1 MTTIVFAGGGT
12 GGHIFPGLAVVDEL
26 RALTDARIVWI
37 GSSRGIDREI
47 VERHGIEFIGIP
59 SGKLRRY
66 ADIRNAIDLFRIV
79 AGFFCSVF
87 ALLRLRPSLVFSKGG
102 FVSVPPCVAAALL
115 RIPLVTHE
123 CDYSPG
129 LATRINARFARD
141 IFVSYDETV
150 ALFPPK
156 YRSRVTVTGNPVRSA
171 FYSGDARRGREFLG
185 CADPAVPVIFAQGGS
200 LGARQVNGLVAEC
213 AERLCSLGFLAH
225 QTGNAN
231 LDQAAEVALPLVA
244 ERYRPYAFIRD
255 EIADVLASASV
266 VVARSGANTV
276 WECAAAGKPMVL
288 IPLDKVSS
296 RGDQIENARF
306 FVKAG
311 AAVMLTGDEANA
323 ESLARAV
330 GNVLGD
336 AKLRESMASNA
347 LALASS
353 RPARVIAS
361 ALAAKIAASVNSNA
375 RAERGAA
382 Q

>member
-1 MTTIVFAGGGT
+1 MITIVFVGGGT
-12 GGHIFPGLAVVDEL
+12 GGHIFPGLAIVDEL
-26 RALTDARIVWI
+26 KALIDARIVWI

-129 LATRINARFARD
+129 LATRINARFTKD

-213 AERLCSLGFLAH
+213 AERLCALGFVAH

-231 LDQAAEVALPLVA
+231 LDQAADAALPLVA
-244 ERYRPYAFIRD
+244 ERYRLYAFIRD

-288 IPLDKVSS
+288 IPLDRGSS

-330 GNVLGD
+330 GSILGD

-361 ALAAKIAASVNSNA
+361 ALADKISAKAGACNSS
-375 RAERGAA
+375 EGDKVK
-382 Q
+382 